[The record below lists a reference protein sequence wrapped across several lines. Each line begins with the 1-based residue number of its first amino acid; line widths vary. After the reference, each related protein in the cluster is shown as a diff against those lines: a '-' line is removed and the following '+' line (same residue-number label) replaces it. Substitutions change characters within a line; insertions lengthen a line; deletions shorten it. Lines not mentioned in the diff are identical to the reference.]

1 MSLVEFVEIYA
12 LFGRTKQTQNLCAED
27 QIQFLG
33 LGLGGPGLGGAR
45 ACLIFGNMKSYL
57 KQLAHHRLNVLAN
70 IALPEDKRF
79 DKIFD

>member
-1 MSLVEFVEIYA
+1 M
-12 LFGRTKQTQNLCAED
+12 
-27 QIQFLG
+27 
-33 LGLGGPGLGGAR
+33 GGPGLGGAR